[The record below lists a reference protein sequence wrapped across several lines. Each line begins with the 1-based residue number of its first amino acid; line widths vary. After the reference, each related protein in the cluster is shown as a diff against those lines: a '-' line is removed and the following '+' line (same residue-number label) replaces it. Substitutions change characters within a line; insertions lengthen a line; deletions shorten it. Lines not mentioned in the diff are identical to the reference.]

1 MTVEARGPVG
11 RRGDGW
17 RGEMVD
23 RAVDRGTEAEGL
35 ALILE
40 VEQSGVCDAWDV
52 EVGSIQVCMCV

>member
-1 MTVEARGPVG
+1 MTVEARGPVE
-11 RRGDGW
+11 RGDGW